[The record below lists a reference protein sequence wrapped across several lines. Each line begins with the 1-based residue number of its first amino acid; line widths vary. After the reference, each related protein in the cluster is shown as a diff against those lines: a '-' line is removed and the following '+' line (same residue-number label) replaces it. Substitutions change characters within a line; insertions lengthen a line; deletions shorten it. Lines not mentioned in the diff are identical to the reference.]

1 MLTTTK
7 ESIRERDLL
16 DYTYQGLDIMSGI
29 AIGSPSLDHFDI
41 ENIEPPPLDDEDENH
56 TTTQNEIPHSPNN
69 NNNNIPTSEQQQAT
83 SESAIIMHR
92 IASYLSINDAENMSI
107 TATSAYSRQ
116 STQFPHTRSRSNSTQ
131 HSLDY
136 VQYTTNNR
144 NSKVSPLGNSCSYRS
159 RSNSMNN
166 QNQHLRANSSTTLNG
181 DNRSN
186 VDSSLDEEDWF
197 VGGQHSI
204 NSLNMGGGSS
214 RGHNGGLTP
223 HPRVVTLMPLEE
235 LGEEGQGEQ
244 QIGIA
249 RDNNNPATAALE
261 QQQQL
266 LEGNSP
272 EEELSLW
279 TPAGQNTSESEDGL
293 NNSASSR
300 EMLLP
305 PGTVISSVHSE
316 ITTHVNDDSPTPPLR
331 STPKQPG
338 FFTQRKQQRL
348 QKQAL
353 QNKLAA
359 AVFSH
364 PHPLR
369 DYCLDAYSTALSLS
383 MSRQKKYEE
392 SCNNAIIEN
401 SSSSKVLFQQNTQ
414 QQQIELR
421 GRIHMSHQDILHFI
435 FKHLLSNI
443 PLSVLFDFI
452 ENTCNLS
459 IETIIASS
467 KLGSMTISKSIS
479 ILCDVSFIILDIV
492 CKIPNPFHVFEFV
505 VGVQKSAIGKTS
517 DVLVTGIQS
526 VATGVGSVS
535 NAALNRLSRSGLALV
550 GDRVVNAS
558 DRGSRSG
565 VYVGKDVNV
574 NENILESKVSIRF
587 VRGCIVLCLLL
598 MMRISH
604 TPFPFSTL
612 IIILLSSSIDCK
624 RWKVYPNL

>member
-1 MLTTTK
+1 
-7 ESIRERDLL
+7 
-16 DYTYQGLDIMSGI
+16 
-29 AIGSPSLDHFDI
+29 
-41 ENIEPPPLDDEDENH
+41 
-56 TTTQNEIPHSPNN
+56 
-69 NNNNIPTSEQQQAT
+69 
-83 SESAIIMHR
+83 
-92 IASYLSINDAENMSI
+92 
-107 TATSAYSRQ
+107 
-116 STQFPHTRSRSNSTQ
+116 
-131 HSLDY
+131 
-136 VQYTTNNR
+136 
-144 NSKVSPLGNSCSYRS
+144 
-159 RSNSMNN
+159 MNN

-181 DNRSN
+181 DTRSN
-186 VDSSLDEEDWF
+186 VDSSLDCEEDWF

-204 NSLNMGGGSS
+204 NSLNMGGGS
-214 RGHNGGLTP
+214 RGHGGLTP

-244 QIGIA
+244 QMGIV

-279 TPAGQNTSESEDGL
+279 TPAGQGTSESEDGL
-293 NNSASSR
+293 NNSSSSR

-316 ITTHVNDDSPTPPLR
+316 ITTHVNDSPTSPPLQQ
-331 STPKQPG
+331 TPKQPG

-392 SCNNAIIEN
+392 SCNNAIVNEGNN
-401 SSSSKVLFQQNTQ
+401 STSKVLFQNN

-421 GRIHMSHQDILHFI
+421 GRIHLSHQDILHFI

-443 PLSVLFDFI
+443 PLSVLLDFI

-467 KLGSMTISKSIS
+467 KLSSMTISKSIS
-479 ILCDVSFIILDIV
+479 ILCDISFIIIDIL
-492 CKIPNPFHVFEFV
+492 CKIPNPFRVFEFV

-565 VYVGKDVNV
+565 VCVGKDVNV
-574 NENILESKVSIRF
+574 NENILESKVSIRYLRRPTF
-587 VRGCIVLCLLL
+587 LLFEGEKL
-598 MMRISH
+598 
-604 TPFPFSTL
+604 TL
-612 IIILLSSSIDCK
+612 TSDS
-624 RWKVYPNL
+624 

>member
-1 MLTTTK
+1 
-7 ESIRERDLL
+7 
-16 DYTYQGLDIMSGI
+16 MSGI
-29 AIGSPSLDHFDI
+29 AIGSPSIDHFDI
-41 ENIEPPPLDDEDENH
+41 ENIEPLPLDDEDGNH
-56 TTTQNEIPHSPNN
+56 TTTQNDIPHSPNN
-69 NNNNIPTSEQQQAT
+69 NNNNIPTTSEEQQTQT

-92 IASYLSINDAENMSI
+92 IASYLSINDAENMSLSR
-107 TATSAYSRQ
+107 TSAAAYSRQ
-116 STQFPHTRSRSNSTQ
+116 STQFPHTRSRSNSSAQ

-144 NSKVSPLGNSCSYRS
+144 NSKVSPLGNSSTYRS

-166 QNQHLRANSSTTLNG
+166 RANSSTTLNGG

-204 NSLNMGGGSS
+204 NSLNMGGGS
-214 RGHNGGLTP
+214 RGHGGLTP

-235 LGEEGQGEQ
+235 LGEEGQGDG
-244 QIGIA
+244 IGM

-261 QQQQL
+261 QQQQQL

-293 NNSASSR
+293 NNSSSSR
-300 EMLLP
+300 EMTLP
-305 PGTVISSVHSE
+305 APGTVISSVHSE
-316 ITTHVNDDSPTPPLR
+316 ITTHVNGESPTSPPLQQGH
-331 STPKQPG
+331 TPKQQPG

-392 SCNNAIIEN
+392 SCNNAIIDN
-401 SSSSKVLFQQNTQ
+401 SSSSKVLFQNNNQ

-421 GRIHMSHQDILHFI
+421 GRIHLSHQEILHFI

-467 KLGSMTISKSIS
+467 KLGSITISNSIS

-574 NENILESKVSIRF
+574 NENILESKVSTRIYMRW
-587 VRGCIVLCLLL
+587 CIVYMSVVDDENLTYT
-598 MMRISH
+598 I
-604 TPFPFSTL
+604 FSTVSFD
-612 IIILLSSSIDCK
+612 LSSSIDCK
-624 RWKVYPNL
+624 RWKVYRSS